1 MNRTVSV
8 RVPALIAI
16 AAIVAIVFVA
26 CTKQNVPS
34 GQTLEN
40 QQQSQGT
47 ESLVNNQPL
56 PHFNYSQLRQN
67 LIELETAQATGVQTT
82 SFFFNNGVQDP
93 IFSCPSIGVPI
104 PNTMSLSNPL
114 QVVHDGYPTGGAA
127 LTTGQM
133 DPNGVYTPQ
142 ASTGTSVICVG
153 ADGKP
158 IGHYW
163 EGNVHTVFAPAKWD
177 SASHSVQIIGPAS
190 FNFTKAKT
198 P

>member
-1 MNRTVSV
+1 MR
-8 RVPALIAI
+8 RVFTAAVIAFI
-16 AAIVAIVFVA
+16 AVLFAA
-26 CTKQNVPS
+26 CDNNKGVPS
-34 GQTLEN
+34 GQAQEN
-40 QQQSQGT
+40 KQQAQST
-47 ESLVNNQPL
+47 ESLVINQPL

-104 PNTMSLSNPL
+104 PNTMSLSNPQ

-142 ASTGTSVICVG
+142 SSTGTSVICIG

-158 IGHYW
+158 IGQYW
-163 EGNVHTVFAPAKWD
+163 EGNVHAVFAPAKWNQQL
-177 SASHSVQIIGPAS
+177 HQVEIIGPAS
-190 FNFTKAKT
+190 FTFTKSQGGK
-198 P
+198 